1 MIKDFPIILRFIN
14 QNNLIIM
21 KKLRVLA
28 HVLMILFVFAGFNS
42 IAQQI
47 KTPSPSPFSKVAQ
60 TVGLTDITISYSRP
74 SVKDRVIFGDL
85 VPFGKI
91 WRTGANS
98 ATKVEFSDSVK
109 IEGKALKAGAYAL
122 FTIPGKD
129 EWTIIFNSNF
139 NQGGTGDYKESED
152 VLRFTVKP
160 EKLSEKVESF
170 RIDVNNL
177 KSTSANI
184 ELAWENT
191 IVKFKVEVEVDSKV
205 MSDIKRAM
213 DPASDAGKYFS
224 AASYYNETNRDL
236 NQALEWI
243 NKSIQLAPGRYFV
256 SYQKANILAK
266 LGQYG
271 EAIAAAQ
278 ESKELAIKAG
288 NNDYVALNDKAI
300 AKWKTMK

>member
-1 MIKDFPIILRFIN
+1 
-14 QNNLIIM
+14 M
-21 KKLRVLA
+21 KKLSVLA
-28 HVLMILFVFAGFNS
+28 YVLLILFVIAGISSN
-42 IAQQI
+42 AQQI
-47 KTPSPSPFSKVAQ
+47 RTPSPSPSSKVTQ

-98 ATKVEFSDSVK
+98 ATKVEFSDSVT
-109 IEGKALKAGAYAL
+109 IEGKSIKAGTYAL

-129 EWTIIFNSNF
+129 EWTIIFNSNI
-139 NQGGTGDYKESED
+139 NQSGTGDYKESED
-152 VLRFTVKP
+152 VLRVNVKP

-170 RIDVNNL
+170 RIDVNNI
-177 KSTSANI
+177 KSASANI

-191 IVKFKVEVEVDSKV
+191 IVKCKVEVDVDSRV
-205 MSDIKRAM
+205 MADIKKAM

-224 AASYYNETNRDL
+224 AAIYYSETNRDL

-243 NKSIQLAPGRYFV
+243 NKSLALAPGRFFV
-256 SYQKANILAK
+256 TYQKANILAK
-266 LGQYG
+266 LGKYS

-278 ESKELAIKAG
+278 ESKDQAIKAG